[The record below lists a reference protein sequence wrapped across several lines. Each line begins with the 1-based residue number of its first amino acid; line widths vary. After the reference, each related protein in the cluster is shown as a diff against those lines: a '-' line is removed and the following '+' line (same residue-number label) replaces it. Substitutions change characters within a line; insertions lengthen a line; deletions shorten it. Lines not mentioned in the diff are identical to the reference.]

1 MIVAVESQKANW
13 RGTDKGEKKR
23 NIRKERKGI
32 LIKKKLQKALPRGV
46 VIGWI
51 FRVTGRLRG
60 KLLSENNDNQI
71 MKTVSRMFVFIG
83 AALSGASRLRAG
95 VPSCRFIRPVFA
107 VSALCCACMLAS
119 CVKEDTGDCP
129 VPHHF
134 DYDWCN
140 RIEAES
146 CLGQNHLRL
155 YDGSGICDPH
165 DCPQEGTTLYLKQR
179 HYRVLTYN
187 DRLQGVAYS
196 GLEDVET
203 ARATVEEVPTPEII
217 GRVEE
222 LMDKEASSLMRRALR
237 SKAPGEALIGQ
248 AEGFLYRD
256 SIPEITVDFY
266 HEGRSLLVPEPVGY
280 EIIFRTKIKGWSMA
294 DSKSLELT
302 LSGVVP
308 EVRLVCGSRT
318 EAPVRTAL
326 TETTREEERYRSY
339 IYVFGLDRERT
350 VLKGYVDPSNEGGSP
365 VYIERDITEIVSEAL
380 DEAEQTGNP
389 RIEFELELVPDQV
402 VQEPGSLCT
411 GTVTIIGWDEVHGGD
426 MGD

>member
-1 MIVAVESQKANW
+1 
-13 RGTDKGEKKR
+13 
-23 NIRKERKGI
+23 
-32 LIKKKLQKALPRGV
+32 
-46 VIGWI
+46 
-51 FRVTGRLRG
+51 
-60 KLLSENNDNQI
+60 
-71 MKTVSRMFVFIG
+71 
-83 AALSGASRLRAG
+83 
-95 VPSCRFIRPVFA
+95 
-107 VSALCCACMLAS
+107 MLAS

-155 YDGSGICDPH
+155 YDGSGVCDPH

-196 GLEDVET
+196 GLQDAET

-248 AEGFLYRD
+248 AESFLYRD

-266 HEGRSLLVPEPVGY
+266 REGHSLLVPEPVGY
-280 EIIFRTKIKGWSMA
+280 EIIFRTKIKDWAMA

-318 EAPVRTAL
+318 EASVRTAL

-339 IYVFGLDRERT
+339 IYVFGLDREQVVIRS
-350 VLKGYVDPSNEGGSP
+350 YVDPSNEGLGP
-365 VYIERDITEIVSEAL
+365 VYIERDITEIVNKAL

-402 VQEPGSLCT
+402 VQEPGSLR
-411 GTVTIIGWDEVHGGD
+411 GGSVTVVGWDEVHGGD

>member
-1 MIVAVESQKANW
+1 
-13 RGTDKGEKKR
+13 
-23 NIRKERKGI
+23 
-32 LIKKKLQKALPRGV
+32 
-46 VIGWI
+46 
-51 FRVTGRLRG
+51 
-60 KLLSENNDNQI
+60 
-71 MKTVSRMFVFIG
+71 
-83 AALSGASRLRAG
+83 
-95 VPSCRFIRPVFA
+95 
-107 VSALCCACMLAS
+107 MLAS

-146 CLGQNHLRL
+146 CVGQNHLRL
-155 YDGSGICDPH
+155 YDGSGVCDPH

-196 GLEDVET
+196 GLETAET
-203 ARATVEEVPTPEII
+203 ALATVEEVPTPEII
-217 GRVEE
+217 GRVEALKAE
-222 LMDKEASSLMRRALR
+222 TASALAQR
-237 SKAPGEALIGQ
+237 TLLSRAPGEALIGQ
-248 AEGFLYRD
+248 AESFLYRD

-266 HEGRSLLVPEPVGY
+266 HEGHSLLVPEPVGY
-280 EIIFRTKIKGWSMA
+280 EITFRTKIKDWTMA

-308 EVRLVCGSRT
+308 EVKLVCGSRT
-318 EAPVRTAL
+318 EAPARTAL

-350 VLKGYVDPSNEGGSP
+350 VLKGYVEPSSEGGSP
-365 VYIERDITEIVSEAL
+365 VYIERDITEIVNKAL

-389 RIEFELELVPDQV
+389 RIEFELELVPDSRPGEDGALVIGGSVTV
-402 VQEPGSLCT
+402 V
-411 GTVTIIGWDEVHGGD
+411 GWDEVEGGD
-426 MGD
+426 MGV